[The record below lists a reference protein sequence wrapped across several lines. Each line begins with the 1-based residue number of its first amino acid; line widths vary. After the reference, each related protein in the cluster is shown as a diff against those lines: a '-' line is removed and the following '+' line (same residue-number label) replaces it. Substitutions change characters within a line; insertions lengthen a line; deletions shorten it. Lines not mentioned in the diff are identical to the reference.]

1 MFDDRVVAEYLRRS
15 YFAADGLWFMKVEER
30 LGFDEALRLD
40 VEVWSILAKIQA
52 RKARELLGVEG
63 GSLADLVEALRLR
76 FTAEGYSFT
85 VAGGPSTG
93 SGSPRAES
101 RGETPEHAE
110 IEISGCPWVELLRK
124 SGRQELA
131 ARVADAI
138 CPTDLG
144 AWARE
149 FDPAITVSFPE
160 RICDGCGT
168 CRVVLEV
175 PVGAQHAAP
184 PP

>member
-85 VAGGPSTG
+85 VAG
-93 SGSPRAES
+93 
-101 RGETPEHAE
+101 ETPEHAE

>member
-63 GSLADLVEALRLR
+63 GSLADLVEALGLR
-76 FTAEGYSFT
+76 FTAEDYGFT
-85 VAGGPSTG
+85 VAGETPG
-93 SGSPRAES
+93 RAEI
-101 RGETPEHAE
+101 A
-110 IEISGCPWVELLRK
+110 ISGCPWVELLRK

-144 AWARE
+144 TWARE

-168 CRVVLEV
+168 CRVVLEA
-175 PVGAQHAAP
+175 PV
-184 PP
+184 